1 MQLLRCWMLHPPN
14 PQHCIVSSRD
24 QISPL
29 LRLEAG
35 EEETIV
41 LITQTH
47 RKIGIYLQ

>member
-1 MQLLRCWMLHPPN
+1 MQLLRCWMLHPN